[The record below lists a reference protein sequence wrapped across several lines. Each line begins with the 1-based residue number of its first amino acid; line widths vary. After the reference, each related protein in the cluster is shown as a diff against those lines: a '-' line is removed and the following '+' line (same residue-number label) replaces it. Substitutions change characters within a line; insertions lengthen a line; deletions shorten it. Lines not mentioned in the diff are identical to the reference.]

1 MSNNFRLTT
10 LARAAALS
18 MALAIPA
25 VSGLATAAHAD
36 DMYGVGTQH
45 GALIRQSAE
54 TAPSFGTAVGLAL
67 GKKAPQQQA
76 FAGQTAA
83 PVVSD
88 AGATSTKRD
97 LVGDGGHQDDVAREI
112 YNPGTGTD
120 W

>member
-10 LARAAALS
+10 LARVAVLS

-25 VSGLATAAHAD
+25 GFAPAAHAD

-54 TAPSFGTAVGLAL
+54 SAPSVGAAVGLAL
-67 GKKAPQQQA
+67 GQKAPQQQA
-76 FAGQTAA
+76 VAGKTAA

-88 AGATSTKRD
+88 AGAASGKQD
-97 LVGDGGHQDDVAREI
+97 LVGDGGQQDNLAREI
-112 YNPGTGTD
+112 YQPDG
-120 W
+120 